1 MKNLTN
7 IKDYITSLTNSELK
21 EVKEAIDLE
30 LSLSER
36 CIEEGHE
43 ERK

>member
-21 EVKEAIDLE
+21 EVKEAVDHELE
-30 LSLSER
+30 LSER
-36 CIEEGHE
+36 CITEGHE
-43 ERK
+43 DRE